1 MAAVISRPPSAQLPR
16 NDSAPAATTG
26 VGVRVEDLSHSY
38 AGTSF
43 AALGGVSLEIRGG
56 EFMTLLGPSGSGK
69 TTLLQAIAGLI
80 MPAAGR
86 IFLGDR
92 DISAAPPE
100 RRNLGFVFQNYAL
113 FPHLTVGQNIAFP
126 LEMRKVDP
134 KKAEALVA
142 EALELVGL
150 GGAAKRYPSQLSG
163 GQQQRVA
170 LARAIVFKPKVL
182 LLDEPLGALDRRL
195 RQQLGL
201 ELRRLQRELAI
212 TTIYVTHDQEEAFVL
227 SNRITVVHEGQLLQT
242 GAPAELY
249 SRPTSLFTA
258 KFLGDLNVI
267 EGSLEG
273 DQNGMSIVRTAE
285 GFAVS
290 AGTVVGKLD
299 HGARVVWTIRP
310 EDLELSAAGT
320 SPLVGRVQAAIF
332 EGTSTRYEVSLQ
344 QGGRLE
350 VLSQARSVV
359 FEEGSD
365 VCVGYQPGRAMIF
378 AS

>member
-1 MAAVISRPPSAQLPR
+1 MAHVINRSQSAQVPR
-16 NDSAPAATTG
+16 SDSASAATTG
-26 VGVRVEDLSHSY
+26 VGVRVEDLSHNY
-38 AGTSF
+38 DGTDF
-43 AALGGVSLEIRGG
+43 AALRGVSLEIRAG

-69 TTLLQAIAGLI
+69 TTLLLAVAGLI
-80 MPAAGR
+80 MPAAGT
-86 IFLGDR
+86 IYLGDR

-100 RRNLGFVFQNYAL
+100 RRDLGFVFQNYAL

-134 KKAEALVA
+134 RTAETLVA

-150 GGAAKRYPSQLSG
+150 SGAANRYPSQLSG

-242 GAPAELY
+242 GTPAELY

-267 EGSLEG
+267 EGALEG
-273 DQNGMSIVRTAE
+273 NLNGMSLVRTE
-285 GFAVS
+285 GDATVS
-290 AGTVVGKLD
+290 ASTLVGTAVPGT
-299 HGARVVWTIRP
+299 RVVWAIRP
-310 EDLELSAAGT
+310 EDLELSRAGS
-320 SPLVGRVQAAIF
+320 SPLYGRVQAAIF
-332 EGTSTRYEVSLQ
+332 GGSSTRYEVSLQ

-350 VLSQARSVV
+350 VLSRARSVT
-359 FEEGSD
+359 FEEGSE
-365 VCVGYQPGRAMIF
+365 VSVGYEPGKAMIF